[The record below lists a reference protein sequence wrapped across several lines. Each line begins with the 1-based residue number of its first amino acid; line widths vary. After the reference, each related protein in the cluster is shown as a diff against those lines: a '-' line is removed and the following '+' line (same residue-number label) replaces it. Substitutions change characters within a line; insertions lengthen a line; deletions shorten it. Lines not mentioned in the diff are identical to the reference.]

1 MCSSTFRLWCVK
13 RLDTTGTESQRFSG
27 AITDYVFVVVC
38 RSIMDQK
45 LFAIFQPSFVYLSV
59 MTNKWVMFYCMLM
72 HHLALANWL
81 AAFVAYRDCVCVCV
95 RACVRVDFLRHD
107 LSLSTI
113 HLCSWQFSLVV
124 FLSHPVVY
132 LSIVLLVFSASLIII
147 SSSSIL
153 YICFTVLFNWFTSLK
168 WQQLKCC

>member
-95 RACVRVDFLRHD
+95 RACVRACGFFASRSQFVDYSFVQLTIFTCCVSVAPCGLFEHCVAGFL
-107 LSLSTI
+107 
-113 HLCSWQFSLVV
+113 CQ
-124 FLSHPVVY
+124 PY
-132 LSIVLLVFSASLIII
+132 
-147 SSSSIL
+147 
-153 YICFTVLFNWFTSLK
+153 Y
-168 WQQLKCC
+168 